1 MLEYLIR
8 RLASLAPTLVLVSM
22 LIFGLQQLLP
32 GDPAQILAGEDQ
44 NPELI
49 AQLREHFDLIILDCA
64 PVLPIAET
72 RDIVALADNV
82 IVVTRWRYTTDRVVR
97 AALKKLPLQA
107 LGDLGVVLNR
117 VDLRKKLRFGDGD
130 PEIFAK
136 SYKNYYPKTPQ

>member
-1 MLEYLIR
+1 M
-8 RLASLAPTLVLVSM
+8 
-22 LIFGLQQLLP
+22 
-32 GDPAQILAGEDQ
+32 
-44 NPELI
+44 
-49 AQLREHFDLIILDCA
+49 
-64 PVLPIAET
+64 LPIAET

-82 IVVTRWRYTTDRVVR
+82 IVVAQWRFTTDRVIR
-97 AALKKLPLQA
+97 AALKKLPLQS